1 MAKYKKTN
9 NIVKESFIEKLFT
22 SIGKGLR
29 SSALKKIADK
39 DPELAKKMK
48 ELEKTRKEIDKRIE
62 NLPPDVKK
70 AVSSG
75 TYFK

>member
-48 ELEKTRKEIDKRIE
+48 DLEKTRKEIDKRIE

-75 TYFK
+75 PYFK

>member
-1 MAKYKKTN
+1 MLKYKKTN
-9 NIVKESFIEKLFT
+9 DIVREGFIEKLFT

-48 ELEKTRKEIDKRIE
+48 DLEKTRKEIDKRIK

>member
-1 MAKYKKTN
+1 MPNYKTN
-9 NIVKESFIEKLFT
+9 KTITESFIEKLFT

-48 ELEKTRKEIDKRIE
+48 DLEKTRKEIDKRIK

-75 TYFK
+75 NYFK

>member
-39 DPELAKKMK
+39 DTELAKKMK
-48 ELEKTRKEIDKRIE
+48 DLEKTRKEKDKRIE
-62 NLPPDVKK
+62 TLPPDVKK